1 MGVVERDTHTH
12 VRTRHCTSSIAKKI
26 NNKKKTFKKW
36 GLTPPSPAAGA
47 AIAIGAAKPTGAASG
62 MLSSV

>member
-1 MGVVERDTHTH
+1 MGVVERVNHTH
-12 VRTRHCTSSIAKKI
+12 VRTDMHEQHCNQKKI
-26 NNKKKTFKKW
+26 KKW